1 MSAEKPRRLGRGL
14 EALLAVT
21 QQTTPQKP
29 GSAAP
34 DTQGATAPADPA
46 SMVQRIPIASIRPN
60 PYQPRKEFRDEEL
73 ADLEASLK
81 ATGLLQP
88 ITVRSA
94 GRGAYELIAG
104 ERRFRAATRLGWE
117 EIPAIV
123 RDVDDRT
130 LLTLAIVENLQRV
143 DLNPLEEA
151 EGFKRLI
158 DEFGLTQQQVA
169 DVVGK
174 DRTTVTNL
182 LRVLTLPDGVRT
194 MLRDG
199 AITLGHARALLALS
213 DPKAMQQLAESAAAE
228 ALSVREVER
237 RVRTANDPSVEV
249 WKKAPPAP
257 VDGAPAPGPVTTP
270 QLKLV
275 EDRLR
280 RRLQTD
286 VSISVTGSDKGSI
299 RIGFYS
305 PDDLE
310 RLLDVMLGTARSD
323 FD

>member
-14 EALLAVT
+14 EALLAVQ
-21 QQTTPQKP
+21 QQTSGQRAGAP
-29 GSAAP
+29 GAETASAP
-34 DTQGATAPADPA
+34 TDPSA
-46 SMVQRIPIASIRPN
+46 VVQRVPIAAIRPN

-88 ITVRSA
+88 ITVRTA
-94 GRGAYELIAG
+94 GRGAFELIAG
-104 ERRFRAATRLGWE
+104 ERRFRAASRLGWT

-182 LRVLTLPDGVRT
+182 LRVLALPDGVRT

-199 AITLGHARALLALS
+199 AITLGHARALLGLT
-213 DPKAMQQLAESAAAE
+213 DTRAMQELAETAAAE
-228 ALSVREVER
+228 SLSVREVER
-237 RVRTANDPSVEV
+237 RVRVANDPSAEV
-249 WKKAPPAP
+249 WRKAPATPA
-257 VDGAPAPGPVTTP
+257 VTRPGEGVAADP
-270 QLKLV
+270 QLRLV

-286 VSISVTGSDKGSI
+286 VSLTVSGSDRGSI

-310 RLLDVMLGTARSD
+310 RLLDIMLGKDRSD

>member
-1 MSAEKPRRLGRGL
+1 
-14 EALLAVT
+14 
-21 QQTTPQKP
+21 
-29 GSAAP
+29 
-34 DTQGATAPADPA
+34 
-46 SMVQRIPIASIRPN
+46 
-60 PYQPRKEFRDEEL
+60 
-73 ADLEASLK
+73 LEASLK

-94 GRGAYELIAG
+94 GRGSYELIAG
-104 ERRFRAATRLGWE
+104 ERRFRAASRLGWAD
-117 EIPAIV
+117 IPAIV

-151 EGFKRLI
+151 DGYKRLI

-182 LRVLTLPDGVRT
+182 LRVLTLPDPVRA
-194 MLRDG
+194 MLQDG
-199 AITLGHARALLALS
+199 AITLGHARALLALN
-213 DPKAMQQLAESAAAE
+213 DPEAMHRHAMAAADE

-237 RVRTANDPSVEV
+237 RVRAANDPSAEV
-249 WKKAPPAP
+249 WKKAPDRDAG
-257 VDGAPAPGPVTTP
+257 VGGGAGGGAGVRVGGDSVQP
-270 QLKLV
+270 QLKLI

-286 VSISVTGSDKGSI
+286 VSITVSGADKGSI
-299 RIGFYS
+299 RLGFYS

-310 RLLDVMLGTARSD
+310 RLLDIMLGPDRSD

>member
-21 QQTTPQKP
+21 QPPAQNPT
-29 GSAAP
+29 G
-34 DTQGATAPADPA
+34 APAAREERDPGTQ
-46 SMVQRIPIASIRPN
+46 VQRIEIASIRPN
-60 PYQPRKEFRDEEL
+60 PYQPRKEFKEEEL

-88 ITVRSA
+88 ITVRPA

-104 ERRFRAATRLGWE
+104 ERRFRAATRLGWS

-143 DLNPLEEA
+143 DLNPLDEA

-182 LRVLTLPDGVRT
+182 LRVLTLPEPVRNL
-194 MLRDG
+194 LRDG
-199 AITLGHARALLALS
+199 AISLGHARALLGLE
-213 DPKAMQQLAESAAAE
+213 DPRAMQQLANVAVAES
-228 ALSVREVER
+228 LSVREVER
-237 RVRTANDPSVEV
+237 RVRAANEPPST
-249 WKKAPPAP
+249 
-257 VDGAPAPGPVTTP
+257 APAPAAPRP
-270 QLKLV
+270 DRSAEPAQLSSQLRLV

-280 RRLQTD
+280 KRLQTD
-286 VSISVTGSDKGSI
+286 VGITVTGPDKGSI

-305 PDDLE
+305 ADDLE
-310 RLLDVMLGTARSD
+310 RLLDLMLGADRSD

>member
-21 QQTTPQKP
+21 QQTTPQRP
-29 GSAAP
+29 GAAAAEAQP
-34 DTQGATAPADPA
+34 APGE
-46 SMVQRIPIASIRPN
+46 SSTVVQRIPLASIRAN

-88 ITVRSA
+88 ITVRTA
-94 GRGAYELIAG
+94 GRGAFELIAG
-104 ERRFRAATRLGWE
+104 ERRLRAATRLGWE

-151 EGFKRLI
+151 DGYKRLI

-182 LRVLTLPDGVRT
+182 LRVLTLPEGVRT
-194 MLRDG
+194 LLRDG
-199 AITLGHARALLALS
+199 GISLGHARALLALNE
-213 DPKAMQQLAESAAAE
+213 PRAMQELANRVAAES
-228 ALSVREVER
+228 LSVREVER
-237 RVRTANDPSVEV
+237 RVRAANDPSAEV
-249 WKKAPPAP
+249 WKKAPAATSPARP
-257 VDGAPAPGPVTTP
+257 GDAAAVDP

-286 VSISVTGSDKGSI
+286 VSLSVTGSDRGTI

-310 RLLDVMLGTARSD
+310 RLLDLMLGKDRSD